1 MSVSPVT
8 VLRPRSIEEL
18 GTLLGE
24 YGDQARV
31 YAGATELVVAM
42 KLGLTEAALL
52 IDLKKIAELSDV
64 MVDDDRVRIGATTTH
79 RYLERDPEV
88 MAALPVFARAE
99 RHVANARV
107 RAIGTLGGN
116 LAFGEPHSDPATFLV
131 AAQAD
136 YALTSATGT
145 ERRVPAAKFLRGPFE
160 PDVADD
166 EILTEVTIP
175 LRPGRVF
182 GYQRFKLIE
191 RPAANVA
198 VRLDLEAG
206 VVTAAA
212 VVVGAATSRPAEVHV
227 AGDMLKGMAAQAL
240 ETRSLVDVG
249 EAVAAAVEYERDAH
263 PDYLRPLV
271 ATLTTRAAKE
281 AFEYAAGL
289 PQRAAA
295 PRRRWRREPVS
306 GTPRLRLPGRLDW
319 LRR

>member
-1 MSVSPVT
+1 MSVPRVT
-8 VLRPRSIEEL
+8 VLRPRSVEEL
-18 GTLLGE
+18 GALLGE
-24 YGDQARV
+24 YGDEARV

-42 KLGLTEAALL
+42 KLGLTEAPLL
-52 IDLKKIAELSDV
+52 IDLKGIAELADV

-88 MAALPVFARAE
+88 AAALPVFARAE

-131 AAQAD
+131 AAEAD
-136 YALTSATGT
+136 YALTSAAGV
-145 ERRVPAAKFLRGPFE
+145 ERRVPAAEFLRGPFE

-166 EILTEVTIP
+166 EILTEVTVP
-175 LRPGRVF
+175 RRPGRVF

-198 VRLDLEAG
+198 VRLDVDAG
-206 VVTAAA
+206 VVKAAA
-212 VVVGAATSRPAEVHV
+212 VVVGSATSLPTEVQV
-227 AGDMLKGMAAQAL
+227 AGDMLTGMPRVPETKAL
-240 ETRSLVDVG
+240 ADVG
-249 EAVAAAVEYERDAH
+249 EATAAAIEYERDAD

-271 ATLTTRAAKE
+271 ATLTTRAVRE
-281 AFEYAAGL
+281 AFAYAAGL
-289 PQRAAA
+289 PERVTA
-295 PRRRWRREPVS
+295 PRRRWGREPVS